1 MESANSHHHHHHR
14 HHLQDQFS
22 SIVASS
28 TSSSISQPVASSSF
42 YGARNDASW
51 NPLVLNTGYNFDLN
65 VNGVHSISRNSV
77 SRHDNDILV
86 PPSLNASSIQDLGFY
101 WAAGANNNKNTTNEA
116 LHIAKIK
123 DELSDNNSSS
133 KFSETSNGSSN
144 PDVDFNHFPPKR
156 SHSNN
161 KYEADFPSTLSEKL
175 LFRTFSNGLQLSPSE
190 SYSTTTATTT
200 QSCASFGGLASRGGN
215 LGQVGVFPSGN
226 DIGSQQ
232 IDSNL
237 TSQLWGSLG
246 VNLQALG
253 LLSSTNKF
261 SGMSTY
267 SGQAA
272 HANSASHNLGLYK
285 DRTSSFGLHELQDS
299 STTHWSTNSQNNS
312 CSFMSENTEAKRSS
326 CVSEAK
332 ASPTAPKK
340 PRVESRSSLT
350 PFKVRKE
357 KLGDRIAALQ
367 QLVAPFGKTDT
378 ASVLMEAIG
387 YIKFLQDQVETLSV
401 PYMKS
406 ARNRI
411 RRPPHEGS
419 SEESHDQG
427 ETKRDLR
434 SSGLCLVP
442 LSCMS
447 YFANDG
453 VGVWPPPPS
462 FGGSRT

>member
-1 MESANSHHHHHHR
+1 MESANSHHHH

-28 TSSSISQPVASSSF
+28 TSSSSLPLASSNF
-42 YGARNDASW
+42 YGARDDASW
-51 NPLVLNTGYNFDLN
+51 NPLVLNAGYNFDLN
-65 VNGVHSISRNSV
+65 VNGVHSISRNNV
-77 SRHDNDILV
+77 SRHDNDILAV
-86 PPSLNASSIQDLGFY
+86 PPSLNAASIQDLGFY
-101 WAAGANNNKNTTNEA
+101 WAAGTNSNNNNNNNATNEA

-123 DELSDNNSSS
+123 DELSDNSSS

-144 PDVDFNHFPPKR
+144 PDVDFNIHFPPK
-156 SHSNN
+156 SHSN

-190 SYSTTTATTT
+190 SSYSTTTNTTT

-215 LGQVGVFPSGN
+215 LGQAGIFPSGN
-226 DIGSQQ
+226 DIGSQH

-253 LLSSTNKF
+253 LLSSASKF
-261 SGMSTY
+261 AGGMSY
-267 SGQAA
+267 GGQAA
-272 HANSASHNLGLYK
+272 HANNASHNLGLYK
-285 DRTSSFGLHELQDS
+285 DRTSSFGLHDLQDS
-299 STTHWSTNSQNNS
+299 STTTHNSQNNTS
-312 CSFMSENTEAKRSS
+312 SFMNEMTEAKRSS

-332 ASPTAPKK
+332 ASPIAPKK

-406 ARNRI
+406 GRNRT
-411 RRPPHEGS
+411 RRAP
-419 SEESHDQG
+419 HDQV
-427 ETKRDLR
+427 L
-434 SSGLCLVP
+434 
-442 LSCMS
+442 
-447 YFANDG
+447 N
-453 VGVWPPPPS
+453 
-462 FGGSRT
+462 

>member
-1 MESANSHHHHHHR
+1 MESANSHHHH

-28 TSSSISQPVASSSF
+28 TSSSSLPLASSNF
-42 YGARNDASW
+42 YGARDDASW
-51 NPLVLNTGYNFDLN
+51 NPLVL
-65 VNGVHSISRNSV
+65 
-77 SRHDNDILV
+77 HDNDILV
-86 PPSLNASSIQDLGFY
+86 PPSLNAASIQDLGFY
-101 WAAGANNNKNTTNEA
+101 WAAGTNSNNNNNNNATNEA

-123 DELSDNNSSS
+123 DELSDNSSS

-144 PDVDFNHFPPKR
+144 PDVDFNIHFPPK
-156 SHSNN
+156 SHSN

-190 SYSTTTATTT
+190 SYSTTTNSTT

-215 LGQVGVFPSGN
+215 LGQAGIFPSGN
-226 DIGSQQ
+226 DIGSQH

-253 LLSSTNKF
+253 LLSSTSKF
-261 SGMSTY
+261 GGMSY
-267 SGQAA
+267 GGQAA
-272 HANSASHNLGLYK
+272 HANNVSHNLGLYK
-285 DRTSSFGLHELQDS
+285 DRTSSFGLHDLQDS
-299 STTHWSTNSQNNS
+299 STTTHWSTNSQNNTS
-312 CSFMSENTEAKRSS
+312 SFMNEITEAKRSS

-406 ARNRI
+406 GRTRT
-411 RRPPHEGS
+411 RRAPHDQGS

-427 ETKRDLR
+427 EPKRDLR
-434 SSGLCLVP
+434 NSGLCLVP

-462 FGGSRT
+462 FGAGSRT